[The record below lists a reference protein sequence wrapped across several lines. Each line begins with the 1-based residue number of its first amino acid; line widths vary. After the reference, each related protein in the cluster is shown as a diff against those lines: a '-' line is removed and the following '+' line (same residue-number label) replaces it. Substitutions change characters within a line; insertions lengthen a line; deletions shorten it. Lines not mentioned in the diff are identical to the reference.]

1 MTSPLDR
8 DLSRA
13 SVVLH
18 VTVVPSDLATSLA
31 FYEAA
36 LAPLGLHRHSDFP
49 DEEESDAPV
58 EAVAFGRPDDEPVLW
73 VVTGS
78 RPTSGLH
85 LALVAPSRSAVD
97 QFWSA
102 GLHAGGRAHQ
112 APRASEIYRREHFGA
127 TLIDPDGN
135 LLEAVT
141 PD

>member
-8 DLSRA
+8 DLGRA
-13 SVVLH
+13 TALLH
-18 VTVVPSDLATSLA
+18 VTVVPSDLGSGLA
-31 FYEAA
+31 FYDAA

-58 EAVAFGRPDDEPVLW
+58 EAVAFGRPGEEPVLW
-73 VVTGS
+73 VVTGAH
-78 RPTSGLH
+78 PTSGLH
-85 LALVAPSRSAVD
+85 LALAAPTRAAVE
-97 QFWSA
+97 QFWRA
-102 GLHAGGRAHQ
+102 GLNAGGRGHQ

-135 LLEAVT
+135 LVEAVT